1 MARARPNYEAKLTA
15 CIKHAIDDS
24 GYSKEE
30 IGTLTGLTER
40 TIYNKIN
47 KPHKITLEWLKMF
60 IKATDMDP
68 NYILIYLYEGKYKV
82 QEKEN

>member
-1 MARARPNYEAKLTA
+1 MARAEPKVSYEKKFTA

-30 IGTLTGLTER
+30 IGTLTGLTTR

-47 KPHKITLEWLKMF
+47 EPQKITLEWLKMF
-60 IKATDMDP
+60 IKATDMNP
-68 NYILIYLYEGKYKV
+68 NYILNYLYDGKYKI
-82 QEKEN
+82 KE

>member
-1 MARARPNYEAKLTA
+1 MARTKPKVSYEKKFAA

-30 IGTLTGLTER
+30 IGTLTGLTAR

-47 KPHKITLEWLKMF
+47 EPQKITLEWLKMF
-60 IKATDMDP
+60 IKATDMNP
-68 NYILIYLYEGKYKV
+68 NYILNYLYDGKYKI
-82 QEKEN
+82 KE

>member
-1 MARARPNYEAKLTA
+1 MARARPKVNYEAKFTA

-30 IGTLTGLTER
+30 IGTLTGLTAR

-47 KPHKITLEWLKMF
+47 EPQKITLEWLKMF

-68 NYILIYLYEGKYKV
+68 NYILNYLYEGKYKIR
-82 QEKEN
+82 E